1 MFELL
6 PLSLKEVTDEAYTSD
21 VDRLLYNG
29 LYPAVYKGANIPRF
43 IYPAYIKTY
52 LEKDIRSQLAIKD
65 LTQFNTFLRLCANRI
80 GSEFNAT
87 ALANEVGVT
96 SKTIQAWTSILQASY
111 VVYLMPPYYENTRK
125 RLIKSPKIYFCDTG
139 LACALL
145 GIEQPENLAFH
156 PMRGHLF
163 ENLIVTEMLKRR
175 LNEGKEPNIYFY
187 RDSNQNE
194 IDILQTAPEGLHAIE
209 VKSAMTYSPSF
220 EKVLLKANS
229 LIKSNIARRTIVY
242 TGQIE
247 SHNSG
252 GIDIT
257 NFRHFDCC

>member
-194 IDILQTAPEGLHAIE
+194 IDILQTTPEGLHAIE
-209 VKSAMTYSPSF
+209 VKSAMTYSPNF

-229 LIKSNIARRTIVY
+229 LIKSNIARRTMCTPGKSKV
-242 TGQIE
+242 T
-247 SHNSG
+247 
-252 GIDIT
+252 T
-257 NFRHFDCC
+257 LAA